1 MSGECYWLSV
11 CYSSPSSV
19 SRLYTSLRRWKFW
32 IVVWENTNGV
42 HFRAVWKNRAHVQR
56 IRCSPKG
63 SHLIPWTTAVF
74 SNTTLKWTPLAY
86 HTELLRDVH
95 PMLFWCWASFVDL
108 PSTIHS
114 KHKTFPS
121 FVSMLAKRLRRW
133 PTIETTL
140 GRCRSGFWGRADHCP
155 PSFFSSH
162 LAFSRDIAG
171 RSFVVSFWVR
181 HLRPTQYSLGEIG
194 AKLHRFW
201 DRSYSWQKNGKVSIE
216 AVPKPGKVHLQ
227 AAASPCSEWRPRWE
241 IIIGRVQ
248 ATGCL

>member
-42 HFRAVWKNRAHVQR
+42 HFRAVWKNRAHVQG

-95 PMLFWCWASFVDL
+95 PMLFWFWASFVNL

-114 KHKTFPS
+114 KHKTS
-121 FVSMLAKRLRRW
+121 TTLAHHWNNTRSMSQWFLGKGGPL
-133 PTIETTL
+133 PTILFLVTFGLFQTH
-140 GRCRSGFWGRADHCP
+140 CRSVLCRLF
-155 PSFFSSH
+155 
-162 LAFSRDIAG
+162 
-171 RSFVVSFWVR
+171 
-181 HLRPTQYSLGEIG
+181 LG
-194 AKLHRFW
+194 AAL
-201 DRSYSWQKNGKVSIE
+201 E
-216 AVPKPGKVHLQ
+216 ANP
-227 AAASPCSEWRPRWE
+227 
-241 IIIGRVQ
+241 I
-248 ATGCL
+248 